1 MDKNLSMISF
11 FFHTGH
17 SITSRVRGAQ
27 TAEYIGA
34 KMNPK
39 NGFKDDVC
47 IWVKSQPPENCPR
60 FSYVDIMEDHRLVP
74 WLAAHPKVGIIA
86 VSKHIKEYLE
96 NKLTRND
103 IQLIPHNHCN
113 YERELRS
120 RTDVKTVGFIGFPQY
135 SFRHPLDDIRKRL
148 AKVGLD
154 FVQKTT
160 FNHRNGVN
168 WFYKNVDIQIV
179 WRPDADKFLNPLKL
193 SNAGSFGIPTVAYP
207 EESFV
212 SEYDGCFI
220 PATSIDELIIKVKE
234 LKDNP
239 DLYRT
244 LAKKVLTRAENYHI
258 EHIAKLYKK
267 LDKKIKNKYEVI

>member
-1 MDKNLSMISF
+1 MISF

-27 TAEYIGA
+27 MAEYIGA
-34 KMNPK
+34 KINPK

-60 FSYVDIMEDHRLVP
+60 FSYVDIMEDDSLVP
-74 WLAAHPKVGIIA
+74 WLAAHSKVGIIA
-86 VSKHIKEYLE
+86 VTRDIKKYLE
-96 NKLTRND
+96 KIPVRND
-103 IQLIPHNHCN
+103 IKLIPHNHCN
-113 YERELRS
+113 FERELRS
-120 RTDVKTVGFIGFPQY
+120 RTDVKTVGFIGFPKY
-135 SFRHPLDDIRKRL
+135 SFKHPLDDIKERL
-148 AKVGLD
+148 VKVGLD
-154 FVQKTT
+154 FRQKTT

-220 PATSIDELIIKVKE
+220 PATSIDELVFKVKE
-234 LKDNP
+234 LKDNQ
-239 DLYRT
+239 DLYDCM
-244 LAKKVLTRAENYHI
+244 AKKVLARAENYHI

-267 LDKKIKNKYEVI
+267 LDKYKG